1 MCALLSGMTS
11 DHIFLDLFVSFFV
24 SEREK
29 ARPPAHA
36 LGIESAVWPY
46 FVTGFFF
53 VFFFFSQERALSASG
68 STKNVITLSK
78 TGMKAP

>member
-11 DHIFLDLFVSFFV
+11 DHIFLDLFVSFLFLNARKRV
-24 SEREK
+24 PRHTLLALK
-29 ARPPAHA
+29 ALYGHILLPAFS
-36 LGIESAVWPY
+36 LC
-46 FVTGFFF
+46 
-53 VFFFFSQERALSASG
+53 FFFSQERALSASG